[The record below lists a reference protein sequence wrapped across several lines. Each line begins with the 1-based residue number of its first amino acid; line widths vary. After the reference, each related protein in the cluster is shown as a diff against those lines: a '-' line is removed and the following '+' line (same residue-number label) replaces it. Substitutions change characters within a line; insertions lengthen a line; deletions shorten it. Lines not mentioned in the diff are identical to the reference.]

1 MDVSM
6 SHTWTR
12 NSKPLYTFDLSHMDT
27 QTEVGDGCSVVG
39 GTPLEIQV
47 LK

>member
-1 MDVSM
+1 MDGSM
-6 SHTWTR
+6 SLTWTR
-12 NSKPLYTFDLSHMDT
+12 VGKPPHTFDLSHMDT